1 MLFPNHTL
9 TLIMCLHLTWCC
21 KNVQFS
27 QTPLLLVRIISM
39 GWDHDIFM
47 VSVIKDS
54 QLIMYS
60 AIMKKI
66 FVPNIMYCT
75 PCSRGRRSYMSIFNR
90 NFFKFH
96 TNMKLVY
103 KYFLNYT
110 NQCKIHFEYIQDLNS
125 IQKHWRELAFY
136 AIVMNEFINIQ
147 THLNFNYV
155 VIRKCQKWY

>member
-60 AIMKKI
+60 AIMKKV
-66 FVPNIMYCT
+66 FLPNIMYCT
-75 PCSRGRRSYMSIFNR
+75 VCARGKRWYMSLFNHT
-90 NFFKFH
+90 FFKFR
-96 TNMKLVY
+96 TKMKIVC
-103 KYFLNYT
+103 KYFLNLFVLSIYRIWIVF
-110 NQCKIHFEYIQDLNS
+110 KNS
-125 IQKHWRELAFY
+125 GGKLPFMLLSW
-136 AIVMNEFINIQ
+136 MNS
-147 THLNFNYV
+147 
-155 VIRKCQKWY
+155 

>member
-39 GWDHDIFM
+39 GWDNDIFM

-60 AIMKKI
+60 AIMKKV
-66 FVPNIMYCT
+66 FLPNIMYCT
-75 PCSRGRRSYMSIFNR
+75 VCSRGKRSYMSILSHT
-90 NFFKFH
+90 FFKFRI
-96 TNMKLVY
+96 NMKIV
-103 KYFLNYT
+103 
-110 NQCKIHFEYIQDLNS
+110 IRFEYIKDLNS
-125 IQKHWRELAFY
+125 IQKLWREVAFY

>member
-60 AIMKKI
+60 AIMKKV
-66 FVPNIMYCT
+66 FLPNIMYCT
-75 PCSRGRRSYMSIFNR
+75 PCSRGRRSYMSVFKLT
-90 NFFKFH
+90 FFKFWI
-96 TNMKLVY
+96 Y
-103 KYFLNYT
+103 
-110 NQCKIHFEYIQDLNS
+110 ENS
-125 IQKHWRELAFY
+125 IQVSRIL
-136 AIVMNEFINIQ
+136 IVSKNYGRKLSFMLLSWMNS
-147 THLNFNYV
+147 
-155 VIRKCQKWY
+155 